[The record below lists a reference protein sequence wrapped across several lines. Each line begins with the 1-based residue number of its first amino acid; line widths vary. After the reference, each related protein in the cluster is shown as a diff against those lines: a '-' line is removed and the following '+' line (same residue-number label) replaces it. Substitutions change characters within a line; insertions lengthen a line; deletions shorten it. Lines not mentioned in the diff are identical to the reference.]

1 MQFVRQPTVITQPND
16 WDPLYPQQDAG
27 PSHPLSPSTYV
38 SASLTQRRRS
48 SAFHPPPQA
57 PPPSQPIPS
66 VPMLDTTVIS
76 TTPDSLSV
84 LDHDT
89 LISPTGTMQNLPRP
103 AASSRLPAV
112 ATLPQA
118 QARHT
123 LPTIPASL
131 PTNESRSPP
140 RRRTQSP
147 PSQNQESVSDRP
159 THSPRSSQ
167 TTPERSRPSSRR
179 ALTKAL
185 ELAREAVKLDS
196 TNDDPYGAVVAYGKS
211 VALLSK
217 VMERVINGEDPNE
230 SVRRRGGR
238 PRSVV
243 AQEEEVRRLKA
254 IVRLISPPTFLPL
267 LIDSIFDLA

>member
-1 MQFVRQPTVITQPND
+1 
-16 WDPLYPQQDAG
+16 
-27 PSHPLSPSTYV
+27 
-38 SASLTQRRRS
+38 
-48 SAFHPPPQA
+48 
-57 PPPSQPIPS
+57 
-66 VPMLDTTVIS
+66 MLDTMVIS

-84 LDHDT
+84 LDHDS

-103 AASSRLPAV
+103 AASSRLATV
-112 ATLPQA
+112 ATLPQS

-131 PTNESRSPP
+131 RNESCSPP

-147 PSQNQESVSDRP
+147 PSQHQEPVSDPP
-159 THSPRSSQ
+159 TLSPRSSQ

-196 TNDDPYGAVVAYGKS
+196 TNDDPYGAVIAYGKS

-217 VMERVINGEDPNE
+217 VMERVINGEDSNE
-230 SVRRRGGR
+230 SVRRKGGR
-238 PRSVV
+238 RRSVV

-254 IVRLISPPTFLPL
+254 IVRLISPPPPHFSLY
-267 LIDSIFDLA
+267 